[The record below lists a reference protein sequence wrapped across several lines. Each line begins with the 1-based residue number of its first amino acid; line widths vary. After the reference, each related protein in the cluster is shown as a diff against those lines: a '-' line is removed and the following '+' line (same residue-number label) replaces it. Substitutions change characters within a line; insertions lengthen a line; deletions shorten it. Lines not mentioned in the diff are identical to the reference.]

1 MASEWLESYGN
12 DIPVYF
18 PCAVYEEQGYV
29 GVQCPVGAVKGWQ
42 TFLATQ
48 GYNLGSACI
57 DGDYGTKT
65 KNATKAFQ
73 SAHGLPVDPDG
84 YALSTTVAKAREIL
98 PIAQWQLTSAQRL
111 IACPPPPP
119 EPPPPEP
126 TAETTEFTPK
136 VSKSRTPGLP
146 FYDIAGR
153 MIALPDEDRR
163 DNKEYMV
170 TIALPAD
177 GNLSDVIG
185 NLSTFTAE
193 LQEEFTTALEAV
205 LPELKKQATEAFI
218 LYYFPEY
225 FSSLGTDVDVEGT
238 TGGTDY
244 ESVYKEIYTKLE
256 YMSILQPHTRV
267 VRTYANYS
275 KDFVPTV
282 ASVLFSLGAFELFE
296 YRLSRLSSLP
306 PFEDAL
312 AEFNLRE
319 QRTAS
324 TMATDFPILQIEEKN
339 QKVGILLDSFAQ
351 QVIKHRHALNFQINF
366 TFLKDN
372 VESILNWT
380 TTLLKENVGPPGGLF
395 AWTDQDSFTIYF
407 DAQDKISKI
416 GYNHPMMT
424 DPDQLLKVGYFSHL
438 IYDPLYNDE
447 ILNRTLQYYQEATE
461 QGEECARCLAAGV
474 PAPPIDRQ
482 PSFEDFIRE
491 VYHGMPHANA
501 PVDFSAENPIQPV
514 DLGIEE
520 KLPSD
525 ECEPPKPILTPYDT
539 PTLDFAVPYTLLLD
553 ELQLLFDMAEDPEI
567 LGKMYE
573 EESRKSIQT
582 TPKAFEKLNG
592 ILGRIDTVLSGDLS
606 FGNPQV
612 AQVLSSFGLDQL
624 AKEALLCAMFGANV
638 SFERLGTAIQGV
650 ISQNY
655 YSIPTPPR
663 EIVWPEIPPL
673 KFEFKFQ
680 APNKPDINFQDEIVR
695 ALMDAL
701 IQLGFT
707 LITSLADLLREACA
721 ALRNE
726 EELEGT
732 VDTPTLFVDNL
743 STGAQNPLTSYNYS
757 NLFKKYGFRS
767 VVTDLT
773 GDVMLYLADLS
784 VILTPLDNCQLL
796 TIPAKLPRPLLDKIL
811 TFNLNYYAPSTPWGN
826 EPDVG
831 AITAQI
837 VRETFNNYNSI
848 VSFFTDLAS
857 MVDASKLCNVIAR
870 ETIIP
875 SIQDICLDE
884 GVVIDTFFEESN
896 IASLLDVIE
905 KGPTLKAPRIDF
917 MCPDSADYME
927 NPFFTRTLPRMF
939 NSVLTTV
946 ETQFAYALVGAK
958 GSILQ
963 TKMSSKSAAAD
974 SMQKLNRYLPP
985 GAKVDVPKPPHN
997 PQGITDLIQAFEDLK
1012 QALQVDEVT
1021 GQVDMGFFNACRAD
1035 LLQFLPNPA
1044 ALDVLIDL
1052 LMHIDENVDLAEGTD
1067 ELRDIEA
1074 TLVDASGSGGMVF
1087 TTYSFPKKFKKA
1099 FQNVLPT
1106 IPEGVSTSPAG
1117 SAQFTAGVATAT
1129 AAGTTL
1135 GNYPGLWMKFHL
1147 PAPHQDQVIKATYLG
1162 YEAGAAKNAYIN
1174 LSIPPY
1180 FKTNDDAALSTII
1193 DIPAWGS
1200 QTQNLSSTNE
1210 NPEIDY
1216 FTEGIKSSIYQTF
1229 ENLGIEAP
1237 TNAIEELESSLQ
1249 SIYFPSAFMG
1259 LTERMFD
1266 HCVRNGI
1273 FSVIDVNK
1281 LNLFKDNNGCPPSEA
1296 GDLLDA
1302 DGILEQMKQEMV
1314 AAACHDKHKN
1324 TGSQIRDTIK
1334 YGLLNLF
1341 IQISLVEFIVKN
1353 IFVFTA
1359 FTFNDLVSIPVI
1371 KKLIASSVTEGIIA
1385 TMESGT
1391 STILATQ
1398 IKSHFDTLVA
1408 RPNVAANGG
1417 LFYSNSG
1424 PNEAPFWALGTDAPS
1439 VEAMVEFL
1447 VSERL
1452 SFTWTPSAV
1461 SSTTRSTM
1469 QSINNV
1475 LKGQKNP
1482 ASFDHI
1488 MINEIV
1494 GITDPY
1500 LGALATSMGE
1510 STSATKGSGNA
1521 YGRLGIEKVV
1531 TWGGIEKFQA
1541 NATVNLTTSKF
1552 IDPIEIDVP
1561 LTDTGE
1567 MPIAI
1572 FRAMIQSM
1580 AEGPHAHGGAT
1591 FQDVKC
1597 GYRLVYYA
1605 PTSLQNESFDNI
1617 FAGVVPLGESA
1628 ALFTASEIA
1637 EAQAAREQAC
1647 LDAGLPPDCDPGQCI
1662 DCDDPSNQLI
1672 AFGASGGPM
1681 QNQLAVA
1688 AQNGFVGTP
1697 ITRVEYA
1704 DWTSETATGQ
1714 YEVYPSKLRS
1724 IPSDILNLGSI
1735 STWSLTPLITERL
1748 KSFQAYTSPA
1758 ELTRISNSIPVQRL
1772 LSGAFNEQ
1780 MILLIPL
1787 LYNTFYT
1794 NKYFSRISRNFVNPK
1809 KAVLD
1814 LFVETTL
1821 NAGGAQPIP
1830 ARRGSQDTIDSLAT
1844 NGGIDFE
1851 SMAREFIIKMAVDTP
1866 IDILKSVLE
1875 MADPHW
1881 AVSGN
1886 IKKVTSIAFSAVEA
1900 AIGAVLSQVPD
1911 ELEQALDVVGID
1923 LTAENIMNLLLC
1935 LVDTAAS
1942 GGLNSLELPPPILVP
1957 NPDFDVS
1964 EPLGPNNQPNIPDPN
1979 HPGPGAT
1986 LGDLD
1991 LSVSIGPRISR
2002 DGVDFSGSVAGIF
2015 MAMPTPFGVAGILL
2029 QILQDVIHNL
2039 LESESQGDEE
2049 ADGPL
2054 VDIDDTTTANECE

>member
-1 MASEWLESYGN
+1 MVMASEWLDGYGG
-12 DIPVYF
+12 DVPMYL
-18 PCAVYEEQGYV
+18 PCTVFEEQGYT
-29 GVQCPVGAVKGWQ
+29 GDCKSAVKSWQ

-48 GYNLGSACI
+48 GYNLGSGCI
-57 DGDYGTKT
+57 DGVYGTKT

-73 SAHGLPVDPDG
+73 SAHGLSVDPNG
-84 YALSTTVAKAREIL
+84 YALVSTVQKAGQIL
-98 PIAQWQLTSAQRL
+98 PGNEWHLTSAQRL
-111 IACPPPPP
+111 AACPPPPP

-126 TAETTEFTPK
+126 TAETTEFTPQ

-238 TGGTDY
+238 TGDTDY

-275 KDFVPTV
+275 KDFVPTA

-339 QKVGILLDSFAQ
+339 QKVGLLLDSFAQ

-372 VESILNWT
+372 VENILNWT

-416 GYNHPMMT
+416 GYNHPMMA

-438 IYDPLYNDE
+438 VYDPLYNDE

-482 PSFEDFIRE
+482 PSFEDFIKE

-520 KLPSD
+520 KLPPE
-525 ECEPPKPILTPYDT
+525 ECEPPTPILTPYDT

-811 TFNLNYYAPSTPWGN
+811 TFNLNYYASSTPWGN
-826 EPDVG
+826 EPDMG

-963 TKMSSKSAAAD
+963 TKMSSRSAAAD
-974 SMQKLNRYLPP
+974 SMQELNRYLPP
-985 GAKVDVPKPPHN
+985 GARLEVPPPPHST
-997 PQGITDLIQAFEDLK
+997 QGLTDLVDAFEGLQD
-1012 QALQVDEVT
+1012 ALTVDDE

-1035 LLQFLPNPA
+1035 LLKFLPNPQ

-1052 LMHIDENVDLAEGTD
+1052 LSEINESVSFDEVNR
-1067 ELRDIEA
+1067 ELQEVEA
-1074 TLVDASGSGGMVF
+1074 TLAEASGSGGMVF
-1087 TTYSFPKKFKKA
+1087 TTYSFPRNFKKA
-1099 FQNVLPT
+1099 FQDVLPSV
-1106 IPEGVSTSPAG
+1106 PEGVSTSPAG
-1117 SAQFTAGVATAT
+1117 LSVFKAGAASAQP
-1129 AAGTTL
+1129 AGTTL
-1135 GNYPGLWMKFHL
+1135 GSYPGLWMNFHL
-1147 PAPHQDQVIKATYLG
+1147 PPPYQDQVIKATYLG
-1162 YEAGAAKNAYIN
+1162 YESGAQENSYIN
-1174 LSIPPY
+1174 FSIPSYFSTGEGVGTPTTISIPP
-1180 FKTNDDAALSTII
+1180 
-1193 DIPAWGS
+1193 WGS

-1216 FTEGIKSSIYQTF
+1216 FTEGIKSSIYRTF

-1237 TNAIEELESSLQ
+1237 ANEIEELETSLQ
-1249 SIYFPSAFMG
+1249 SVYFPSAFMG

-1266 HCVRNGI
+1266 HCVKNGI
-1273 FSVIDVNK
+1273 FNVLDVNR
-1281 LNLFKDNNGCPPSEA
+1281 LNLFKDNNGCPPEEA

-1314 AAACHDKHKN
+1314 AAACHDGHKN

-1398 IKSHFDTLVA
+1398 IRNHFDTLVA

-1417 LFYSNSG
+1417 LFYSDSG
-1424 PNEAPFWALGTDAPS
+1424 PNDTPFWTLGTDAPS
-1439 VEAMVEFL
+1439 VNAMVEFL

-1452 SFTWTPSAV
+1452 SFTWTPNAAF
-1461 SSTTRSTM
+1461 SSTRSTM

-1500 LGALATSMGE
+1500 LGLLSSSMAPASFEYGPHPGHRE
-1510 STSATKGSGNA
+1510 ASGNS

-1531 TWGGIEKFQA
+1531 TWSGIEAFQGF
-1541 NATVNLTTSKF
+1541 ATVPLATQGLGPEPVQFDIELTPGGRQS
-1552 IDPIEIDVP
+1552 
-1561 LTDTGE
+1561 GE

-1572 FRAMIQSM
+1572 FRAMIESM
-1580 AEGPHAHGGAT
+1580 AEGDFGGAT
-1591 FQDVKC
+1591 FHDVKC

-1605 PTSLQNESFDNI
+1605 PTSAPNPLLDNI
-1617 FAGVVPLGESA
+1617 YGQALGMNLGGVHAYSEAELTAMSHAVDTDGDGVKDATQYSVDPEEMQQRLETNVYPAIQAQIA
-1628 ALFTASEIA
+1628 A
-1637 EAQAAREQAC
+1637 
-1647 LDAGLPPDCDPGQCI
+1647 
-1662 DCDDPSNQLI
+1662 
-1672 AFGASGGPM
+1672 
-1681 QNQLAVA
+1681 A
-1688 AQNGFVGTP
+1688 AQSGFVDTP
-1697 ITRVEYA
+1697 ITRY
-1704 DWTSETATGQ
+1704 DFDDPG
-1714 YEVYPSKLRS
+1714 YEIYPFKLRN
-1724 IPSDILNLGSI
+1724 IPSDILNLGSL
-1735 STWSLTPLITERL
+1735 STWSLTPVVTERL
-1748 KSFQAYTSPA
+1748 KSFQVYTSPA
-1758 ELTRISNSIPVQRL
+1758 ELTRISNSIPVRRL

-1814 LFVETTL
+1814 LFIETTL

-1830 ARRGSQDTIDSLAT
+1830 VRRGSQDTIDSLAT

-1886 IKKVTSIAFSAVEA
+1886 VKKVTSFAFAAVEA
-1900 AIGAVLSQVPD
+1900 AIGAALSQVPD
-1911 ELEQALDVVGID
+1911 ELQQALDVVGID
-1923 LTAENIMNLLLC
+1923 LTAENIMSLLLC

-1942 GGLNSLELPPPILVP
+1942 GGLDSLPLPPPALVP
-1957 NPDFDVS
+1957 NPDFDPD
-1964 EPLGPNNQPNIPDPN
+1964 EPLSPNNQPNHPDPN

-2015 MAMPTPFGVAGILL
+2015 MAMPTPFGIAGILL

-2054 VDIDDTTTANECE
+2054 VNIDDTTTANECE